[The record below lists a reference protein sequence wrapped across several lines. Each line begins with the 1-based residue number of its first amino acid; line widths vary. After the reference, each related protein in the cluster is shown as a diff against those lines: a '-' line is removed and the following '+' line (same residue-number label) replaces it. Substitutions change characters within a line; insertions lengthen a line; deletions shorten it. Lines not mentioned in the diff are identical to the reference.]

1 MTNMMLK
8 TSLLLATIAVTASSS
23 FAQQADTTK
32 RGPRDVTRPT
42 TGVRPTTPGT
52 TTPVTV
58 TPRPQP
64 VVVTPMPQPVVATPT
79 PRPALVVTSPPPI
92 VEQPRLGFGA
102 YTPGIDRRQAEQ
114 AREIERGHRNGSLT
128 DREYR
133 DLKAEQTRI
142 AELERRAKADGV
154 VTREERR
161 QIRSAQDAAGRH
173 IIEEETDNERAG
185 GRRRHGGWRGW
196 W

>member
-1 MTNMMLK
+1 MNRLALAAA
-8 TSLLLATIAVTASSS
+8 LLAVTASSA
-23 FAQQADTTK
+23 FAQQVDTTK
-32 RGPRDVTRPT
+32 RGQRDGTRPT

-64 VVVTPMPQPVVATPT
+64 VVVTPKPQPVVVTPT
-79 PRPALVVTSPPPI
+79 PRPV
-92 VEQPRLGFGA
+92 VEQPRWGLGA

-133 DLKAEQTRI
+133 DLKAEQARI
-142 AELERRAKADGV
+142 AELERRAKADGT

-161 QIRSAQDAAGRH
+161 QLRSAQDAAGRH

-185 GRRRHGGWRGW
+185 GRRRHSGWRGW

>member
-8 TSLLLATIAVTASSS
+8 TSLLLATMAVTASSS
-23 FAQQADTTK
+23 FAQQAVTTK
-32 RGPRDVTRPT
+32 RGQRDGTRPT

-64 VVVTPMPQPVVATPT
+64 VVVTPKPQPVVVTPT
-79 PRPALVVTSPPPI
+79 PRPVVVVTPPRPI
-92 VEQPRLGFGA
+92 VEQPRWGLGA
-102 YTPGIDRRQAEQ
+102 YTPGIDRQQAEQ

-142 AELERRAKADGV
+142 AELERRAKADGT

-161 QIRSAQDAAGRH
+161 HIRSAQDAAGRH

-185 GRRRHGGWRGW
+185 GRRRHGGWRDW

>member
-1 MTNMMLK
+1 MKRLA
-8 TSLLLATIAVTASSS
+8 LATALLAVTASSS

-64 VVVTPMPQPVVATPT
+64 VVVTPQPQPVVVAPT
-79 PRPALVVTSPPPI
+79 PRPVVVVTPSRPI
-92 VEQPRLGFGA
+92 VEQPRWGLGA

-114 AREIERGHRNGSLT
+114 AREIERGHRKGSLT

-133 DLKAEQTRI
+133 DLKAEQTRV
-142 AELERRAKADGV
+142 AELERRAKAVGV

-161 QIRSAQDAAGRH
+161 QIRSAQDVAGRH
-173 IIEEETDNERAG
+173 IIEEETDNERTG

>member
-1 MTNMMLK
+1 MNRLALAAA
-8 TSLLLATIAVTASSS
+8 LLAVTASSA
-23 FAQQADTTK
+23 FAQQVDTTK
-32 RGPRDVTRPT
+32 RGQRDGTRPT

-64 VVVTPMPQPVVATPT
+64 VVVTPKPQPVVVTPT
-79 PRPALVVTSPPPI
+79 PRPV
-92 VEQPRLGFGA
+92 VEQPRWGLGA

-133 DLKAEQTRI
+133 DLKAEQTRV

-154 VTREERR
+154 VTRDERR

-173 IIEEETDNERAG
+173 IIEEETNNERAG